1 MTTIITPPSQPTTT
15 VQTDGSGSAIV
26 GTVLGIALVAAIGYG
41 IFAFS
46 NGGTST
52 VIERN
57 TDTTTSTTTPVPVD
71 RPVLVPTPVQA
82 PAPAPEA
89 PAPEAPAPAPAAE

>member
-1 MTTIITPPSQPTTT
+1 MTTIITPPSPTTT
-15 VQTDGSGSAIV
+15 VETDGSGSAIV

-52 VIERN
+52 VIEHN
-57 TDTTTSTTTPVPVD
+57 TDTQTSTTNTVPVD
-71 RPVLVPTPVQA
+71 RPVLVPTP
-82 PAPAPEA
+82 
-89 PAPEAPAPAPAAE
+89 APAPAPAAPAPAPAAPGAPTE